1 MSPAPKAKLTIE
13 SKFCL
18 IYTNTSHANRKFL
31 KILDTLDN
39 SRYVFIKLIAE
50 SQQQIT
56 STINNAPNYL
66 PPPLQALTVS
76 TIFTVIV
83 LHTRIQSS

>member
-13 SKFCL
+13 SKLCL
-18 IYTNTSHANRKFL
+18 IYAHTSHANRKFF

-50 SQQQIT
+50 SQQ
-56 STINNAPNYL
+56 
-66 PPPLQALTVS
+66 
-76 TIFTVIV
+76 
-83 LHTRIQSS
+83 